1 MPSTRQLRRRIRSVQ
16 STAKITKAM
25 EMIAA
30 SKMRRAQQRV
40 TASRPYA
47 EGLMTILADITSKLS
62 GQDTDTPQPLLAVR
76 EPKRIGVILFTP
88 NRGLTGGLNAN
99 TNRAAG
105 AFALQQ
111 TVPTAF
117 VAVGKKG
124 RDYMNR
130 FGREVIAEFT
140 TMPDFPTMA
149 DILPVAHI
157 VRKEYEEGS
166 LDRVFLIYPR
176 FLSTAVQ
183 RPHVQQLLPIQPPQ
197 GAASAP
203 TVALDYVYEPDPATV
218 LTGLLPRLVEMTIY
232 EALLE
237 TVASEQSAR
246 MVAMHAATD
255 AAKDMIQ
262 SLTLAYNK
270 ARQETITKELLDL
283 VGGVAALE
291 NA

>member
-1 MPSTRQLRRRIRSVQ
+1 VQ

-47 EGLMTILADITSKLS
+47 ENLMAVLADLTARLR
-62 GQDTDTPQPLLAVR
+62 DEDPDHVQPLLAVR

-88 NRGLTGGLNAN
+88 NRGLTGGLNSN

-105 AFALQQ
+105 TFALQQ
-111 TVPTAF
+111 TSPTAF

-124 RDYMNR
+124 RDYLNR

-140 TMPDFPTMA
+140 TMPDFPSMA
-149 DILPVAHI
+149 DILPVAQI
-157 VRKEYEEGS
+157 VRKEYEQGTM
-166 LDRVFLIYPR
+166 DRVYLVYPR
-176 FLSTAVQ
+176 FVSTAIQ
-183 RPHVQQLLPIQPPQ
+183 RPQLQQLLPIQPPPSEGT
-197 GAASAP
+197 GAASI
-203 TVALDYVYEPDPATV
+203 LGLEYVYEPDPATV
-218 LTGLLPRLVEMTIY
+218 LSGLLPRLVEMTIY
-232 EALLE
+232 HALLE

-246 MVAMHAATD
+246 MVAMHSATD

-262 SLTLAYNK
+262 GLTLAYNK